1 MHGATLTS
9 ATQVAIRSAQ
19 QPVATRFFW
28 ILTDYL
34 PFSTMRNHSGSF
46 FGPCCVVLGW
56 DIMGFLR
63 RLPLALTVACIYAGA
78 IAILILA
85 APKWQ
90 LERFLLDLRI
100 GEVVPLLAPPLS
112 QGALGLLVLVTSGLI
127 GLILFAGI
135 SRIRPSKTPSG
146 LELLQLPPS
155 GLLDQMPRRSPPRI
169 LPPRQIRPAP
179 FYRPSG
185 SDAPASSEPPKV
197 RSQSQRKAASQSD
210 EGLMLHLEP
219 APVKPPE

>member
-90 LERFLLDLRI
+90 LERFLLELRI
-100 GEVVPLLAPPLS
+100 GEIFPLFAPPLS
-112 QGALGLLVLVTSGLI
+112 RNAVGVMALAAAGLVGWILYLGL
-127 GLILFAGI
+127 
-135 SRIRPSKTPSG
+135 SRMRPSSRATG
-146 LELLQLPPS
+146 LELPNLPS
-155 GLLDQMPRRSPPRI
+155 TGLLDQLPQRSPPRI